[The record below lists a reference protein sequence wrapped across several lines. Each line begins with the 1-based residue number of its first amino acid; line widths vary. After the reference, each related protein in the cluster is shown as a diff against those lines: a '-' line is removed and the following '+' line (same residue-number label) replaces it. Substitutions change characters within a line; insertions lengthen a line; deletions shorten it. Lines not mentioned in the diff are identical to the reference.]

1 MKKIVL
7 LIVFCVT
14 ALSLSAQNRAV
25 ERVFVSTDKDV
36 YVAGDRIW
44 CSAFCVQPS
53 GALSEISRMAYLELH
68 GPANMAATARIA
80 LDAGR
85 GGGYLDLPAALP
97 TGNYRLVAYTAQNK
111 AEKEYD
117 YAGIASKTLSVFNV
131 LSSDRQEG
139 GVEIVDEETYRQ
151 RVARVQEAAPAGN
164 VSLTWSDGRLTL
176 ANATDQPLTMS
187 LSVWHDD
194 GFLTNGNPG
203 IADFMDG
210 VRRVGKPQFDATVLP
225 DLEGEVIYGH
235 VEGFSEEMFPQ
246 LSGKYAYLSSP
257 SDKSDIYIA
266 PIREDGSV
274 TFFTAGIFGN
284 KECVCEIE
292 GIDPTFNCHVELQS
306 PYVNAAVPAARPLPL
321 SASLSDALRQRS
333 VSMQLERRFASDLLP
348 DLLPYRSSSF
358 LDEGGVIRYILDDYT
373 RFTTM
378 SEVFREFIP
387 EIHIR
392 NREDGKPG
400 IQLRLFDAPYNPVYA
415 KRLSM
420 VLLDGVPVFDN
431 QKIIDYDP
439 LLVESVDIYPNT
451 YIVGKLTFEGV
462 VNFVTYKRNLPAM
475 RFDGNARVVD
485 YQGVCLPQAW
495 TGASFADNGD
505 YPDYRQTVY
514 WHPLLRVGAEESLSV
529 PVRLPAYKG
538 LFRVVAEGLSAD
550 GTPFR
555 AAISFEVE

>member
-7 LIVFCVT
+7 LILFCVT

-25 ERVFVSTDKDV
+25 ERVYVSTDKDV
-36 YVAGDRIW
+36 YVAGERVW

-68 GPANMAATARIA
+68 GPANMAATARIS
-80 LDAGR
+80 LEAGR

-111 AEKEYD
+111 ADKKYD

-151 RVARVQEAAPAGN
+151 QMAQVVEAAPCGN

-235 VEGFSEEMFPQ
+235 VEGFSEEMIPQ
-246 LSGKYAYLSSP
+246 LSGKYAFFSSP
-257 SDKSDIYIA
+257 SDKSDLYAA

-292 GIDPTFNCHVELQS
+292 GIDPTLNCHVELQS
-306 PYVNAAVPAARPLPL
+306 PYVNASVPTTSSLLL
-321 SASLSDALRQRS
+321 SPSLSDALRQRS
-333 VSMQLERRFASDLLP
+333 VSMQLERRFASDTLFE
-348 DLLPYRSSSF
+348 LLPYRDGGL
-358 LDEGGVIRYILDDYT
+358 LDEGGAIRYRLDDYT
-373 RFTTM
+373 RFITM
-378 SEVFREFIP
+378 EEVFIEFIP
-387 EIHIR
+387 ELRIR
-392 NREDGKPG
+392 KDDNGRPG
-400 IQLRLFDAPYNPVYA
+400 IQVRLLDAPSNPVFSTGSS
-415 KRLSM
+415 LM
-420 VLLDGVPVFDN
+420 LLDGVPVFDH
-431 QKIIDYDP
+431 QKIIEYDP

-451 YIVGKLTFEGV
+451 YYVGSRSFEGV

-485 YQGVCLPQAW
+485 YQGVCLPLAW